1 MGLSLDYIA
10 KYVIIAISI
19 LIATGILMT
28 ISDQILD
35 GNGGIINDE
44 NGETEIVDL
53 EEDQDL
59 PQRISRMIDMCDDM
73 TADMYES
80 HTCFVVRWEDDEN
93 IDKEDIQEE
102 LSDSL
107 EEITDFKTDEYTGKS
122 LIISFNFGTNKIEVE
137 Q

>member
-28 ISDQILD
+28 ISDQIT
-35 GNGGIINDE
+35 GPETVINDE
-44 NGETEIVDL
+44 NGETEVVDL

-59 PQRISRMIDMCDDM
+59 PQRISRLIDMCDDM
-73 TADMYES
+73 TADMYEA
-80 HTCFVVRWEDDEN
+80 HTCFVVRWEDDED

-107 EEITDFKTDEYTGKS
+107 KERTDFKTDEYTGNS